1 MWHERPANTSAIAP
15 AARSRKAFSSIAK
28 IAATVGKMH
37 NSFAG
42 SFAGLLAHGPR
53 I

>member
-1 MWHERPANTSAIAP
+1 MWHERTANASAIAP
-15 AARSRKAFSSIAK
+15 AGGSRKAFSSIVK
-28 IAATVGKMH
+28 IAADVGKMH

-42 SFAGLLAHGPR
+42 LLAPGPR

>member
-1 MWHERPANTSAIAP
+1 MWHERAANASAIAP
-15 AARSRKAFSSIAK
+15 AAGARKAFSSIAK
-28 IAATVGKMH
+28 IAATAGKMH

-42 SFAGLLAHGPR
+42 LLAPGPR